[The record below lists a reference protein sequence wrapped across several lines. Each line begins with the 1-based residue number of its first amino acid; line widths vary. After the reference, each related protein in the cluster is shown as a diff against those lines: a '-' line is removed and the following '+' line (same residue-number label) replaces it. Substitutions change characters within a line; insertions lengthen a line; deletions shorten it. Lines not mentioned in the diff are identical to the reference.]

1 MAQWAIELSEF
12 GIKYKPHLVLKGYV
26 LADFLVELP
35 QPDVDQDNDG
45 WWILNVDNASCDTG
59 VGVDLQLKAATGE
72 IVKQSIQLDV
82 PASNNETEYEAI
94 LAGIDL
100 AQFVSSKNLLI
111 CSDSQLVVGQG
122 NREYETRD

>member
-1 MAQWAIELSEF
+1 MYTSLTYHEGWPSGQYIELSEF
-12 GIKYKPHLVLKGYV
+12 GIKYKPHLALKGYV

-59 VGVDLQLKAATGE
+59 VDVDLQLKAATGE
-72 IVKQSIQLDV
+72 IVKQSIQLDF

-100 AQFVSSKNLLI
+100 A
-111 CSDSQLVVGQG
+111 
-122 NREYETRD
+122 